1 MLCIWPSFTK
11 LKRVHFSFEGS
22 VLVNEIRMLFKSCSG
37 PFLSILT
44 CALYLAILHKV
55 KGSL

>member
-1 MLCIWPSFTK
+1 
-11 LKRVHFSFEGS
+11 
-22 VLVNEIRMLFKSCSG
+22 MLFKGCNG

-55 KGSL
+55 KEGSL